1 MNVSLFGKED
11 IVVHR
16 RIDIILIPCIPE
28 QLTKDNAHLQ
38 KELCLAD
45 YNNKTDLERKKQES
59 IAYVKEPNL
68 VFLLNLESID
78 TSKFGKE
85 TFKYESHFKN

>member
-1 MNVSLFGKED
+1 M
-11 IVVHR
+11 
-16 RIDIILIPCIPE
+16 
-28 QLTKDNAHLQ
+28 
-38 KELCLAD
+38 AD